1 MIASGDVEFEGV
13 TTFAKDSSTNY
24 RYTVALKDNKLNFSL
39 EDCSIKKQWFKGGMD
54 KADYVT
60 TDNAISGAS
69 PADYL
74 KCFHNAL
81 SCALEGSN
89 DSQRKLKSKLCDQ
102 QAELKKIAVLETTVK
117 EQQEELKKMQSIHTT
132 ANSVVE
138 LESTGTYIGSATLR
152 WTTPESKCDAFNAF
166 VNVCGGGG
174 VLAMRRSGIYIVWP
188 TVKRVPLDNSD
199 DDTEDDDEDLC
210 VRLLKNGE
218 CIEVGYLVEEINFVS
233 LIAIGRFQE
242 GDKLAVTTD
251 FAMEGTST
259 LYIVRLG
266 N

>member
-89 DSQRKLKSKLCDQ
+89 DSQRKLS
-102 QAELKKIAVLETTVK
+102 
-117 EQQEELKKMQSIHTT
+117 
-132 ANSVVE
+132 
-138 LESTGTYIGSATLR
+138 
-152 WTTPESKCDAFNAF
+152 
-166 VNVCGGGG
+166 
-174 VLAMRRSGIYIVWP
+174 IYIVWP